1 MIRHDSISQMLIVI
15 GVMITL
21 YLATY
26 QLTSVILFPVILLFS
41 GVMLQFYIERKIEYV
56 DHMTEPSTIKNV
68 AFYTIIA
75 FFGIALTGY
84 VVANLPL
91 ELTGFDALLFAILM
105 AIAEE
110 PFFRGFITNFLL
122 LKLRNPALAII
133 LSGFIFGI
141 YHLARYGGDLSALFY
156 VSFGGMILNWV
167 GFRSGRL
174 SPCMLAHIINN
185 VIATIGEIV

>member
-1 MIRHDSISQMLIVI
+1 MIRHDSISQTLIII

-26 QLTSVILFPVILLFS
+26 QLTSVILFPVVLLFS
-41 GVMLQFYIERKIEYV
+41 GVMLQLYIERKIEYV
-56 DHMTEPSTIKNV
+56 NHMTEPSTLKNV

-84 VVANLPL
+84 VVANLPF

-110 PFFRGFITNFLL
+110 PFFRGFITNYLL
-122 LKLRNPALAII
+122 LKLKNPSIAII
-133 LSGFIFGI
+133 LSGFIFGV
-141 YHLARYGGDLSALFY
+141 YHLARYGGDHSALIY
-156 VSFGGMILNWV
+156 VSLGGMILSWAAY
-167 GFRSGRL
+167 RSGRL

-185 VIATIGEIV
+185 IIATMGGIV